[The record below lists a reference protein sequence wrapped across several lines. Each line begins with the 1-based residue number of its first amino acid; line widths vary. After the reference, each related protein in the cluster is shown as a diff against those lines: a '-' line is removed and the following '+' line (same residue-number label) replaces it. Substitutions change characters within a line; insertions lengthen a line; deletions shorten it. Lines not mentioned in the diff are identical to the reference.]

1 MMRRIILLMLVS
13 LLAVSV
19 ALDAAPRRRTSRDV
33 KRDKQKTEQEIARTR
48 KRIQDN
54 DRETGRQLDRLQTI
68 EANMAL
74 RADTIGNLQQRLDS
88 VNNAIAALNDSIG
101 HLEQRSAALKASY
114 ARTAR
119 AIRTRRQGMNDMAF
133 IFSAR
138 SFAQAWRR
146 MRYLR
151 EIAGSAER
159 QARQVEAAQKQ
170 LVEAR
175 TRLDALKATHSTS
188 LSRLNTAQN
197 ALRSEK
203 LAADKLVKN
212 LRAQGKSLSRELDRR
227 RRQAQELQRELDRI
241 IEQEIR
247 AAEER
252 RRKEEAEKARRAEEE
267 RRRKEAEEQAR
278 IEAERK
284 KNEKPGTQ
292 TQKPEQKPAEKPT
305 QKPTQK
311 PEQKPTQKPQEKPA
325 AKPAQ
330 PQYASEAEADRRLTG
345 SFESN
350 KGKLLFPVA
359 GRYTIVSNFGTYE
372 HPELSKVKVDNLGI
386 DIEVPAGAKARAVYE
401 GVVSS
406 IFRLDGYHNIVIV
419 RHGQYLTVYAGID
432 ALTVKK
438 GDKVKTGQTLGTVYS
453 NQADDNRTRLHFEIR
468 REKQKLNPAEWVR

>member
-1 MMRRIILLMLVS
+1 MMRRIILLILVS

-74 RADTIGNLQQRLDS
+74 RSDTIGNLQLRLDS

-101 HLEQRSAALKASY
+101 HLELRSAALKASY

-170 LVEAR
+170 LLEAR

-292 TQKPEQKPAEKPT
+292 PQKPEQKPAEKPT

-311 PEQKPTQKPQEKPA
+311 PAQKPQEKPA

-438 GDKVKTGQTLGTVYS
+438 GDKVKTGQILGTVYS

>member
-1 MMRRIILLMLVS
+1 MMRRIILLILVS

-74 RADTIGNLQQRLDS
+74 RSDTIGNLQLRLDS

-101 HLEQRSAALKASY
+101 HLELRSAALKASY

-170 LVEAR
+170 LLEAR

-292 TQKPEQKPAEKPT
+292 PQKPEQKPAEKPT
-305 QKPTQK
+305 QKPTQ
-311 PEQKPTQKPQEKPA
+311 KPA

-345 SFESN
+345 TFESN

-438 GDKVKTGQTLGTVYS
+438 GDKVKTGQILGTVYS